1 MSHVLLLVPATM
13 GLALLLDTQAW
24 VRRRSLGAR
33 LRGHRPTLTRPS
45 TRRAGGTGVGDLMR
59 APAEKA
65 VEALGRAVGITEPL
79 QARLRRAGSSW
90 TPAEFRL
97 RQLRQVVTAAAGGAV
112 LAAAL
117 RNHPTVATV
126 ALLGAP
132 LLAALAAE
140 QRLAA
145 LAAVRRHRIRLEL
158 PVVAEQLAL
167 LIGAGRSLPAAL
179 RRVAER
185 GRGEIA
191 SDLAGVVRRVR
202 HGLDEVDALKEWASA
217 TSVEG
222 VDRLV
227 AVLALHREATD
238 LGALIA
244 QEARSARL
252 DAHREL
258 IESIE
263 RRAQL
268 VWVPVTVATLVPG
281 LLFLAV
287 PFVAA
292 LSGVTGA

>member
-1 MSHVLLLVPATM
+1 MSPLFIALLPASV
-13 GLALLLDTQAW
+13 GLAFLLDSLAW
-24 VRRRSLGAR
+24 VRRPTLGAR
-33 LRGHRPTLTRPS
+33 LRAHRPVSARPAP
-45 TRRAGGTGVGDLMR
+45 RAGGTGLGELLR
-59 APAEKA
+59 PTAERA
-65 VEALGRAVGITEPL
+65 VEALGRSVGITEPL
-79 QARLRRAGSSW
+79 ALRLRRAGLAT
-90 TPAEFRL
+90 TPSEFRL
-97 RQLRQVVTAAAGGAV
+97 RQLRQVVAGTALGAAMAGLLHSRPF
-112 LAAAL
+112 LAAW
-117 RNHPTVATV
+117 V
-126 ALLGAP
+126 LLGAP
-132 LLAALAAE
+132 LVAALAAE
-140 QRLAA
+140 QRLVD
-145 LAAVRRHRIRLEL
+145 LAASRRRRIRLEL
-158 PVVAEQLAL
+158 PVVAEQLGL
-167 LIGAGRSLPAAL
+167 LVGAGRSLPAAL

-191 SDLAGVVRRVR
+191 ADLAVVMRRVR
-202 HGLDEVDALKEWASA
+202 HGLDEVEALREWAA
-217 TSVEG
+217 TTSVEG

-238 LGALIA
+238 LGLLIA